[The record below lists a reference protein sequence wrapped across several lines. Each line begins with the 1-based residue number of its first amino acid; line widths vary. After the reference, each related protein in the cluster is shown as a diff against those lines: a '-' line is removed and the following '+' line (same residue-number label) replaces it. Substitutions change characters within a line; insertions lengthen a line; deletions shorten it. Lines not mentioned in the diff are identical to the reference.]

1 MLFFFAFL
9 VSQAV
14 KRETSPVTTGI
25 TSGDESKGVR
35 SYEERRVDS
44 KGIIGGARTDR
55 GRRMERICKRFCT
68 EGTFRRDQREAEGSK
83 YNDRDAE
90 KRQLGQRGAS
100 EAGQGV
106 QGEGD
111 SLGGRFGQHGKR
123 IRPEG

>member
-14 KRETSPVTTGI
+14 KRETSPDTTGI
-25 TSGDESKGVR
+25 TSEDESKGAR
-35 SYEERRVDS
+35 DHEERRVSS
-44 KGIIGGARTDR
+44 KGNIRGARTDR

-68 EGTFRRDQREAEGSK
+68 EGTFRRDQREVEGSK

-100 EAGQGV
+100 EAGQ
-106 QGEGD
+106 
-111 SLGGRFGQHGKR
+111 
-123 IRPEG
+123 